1 MNWRI
6 RMRAAVAAA
15 VFSAGLSASVP
26 AIAAGPAVDAGR
38 YLYVEGG
45 SAHGVLT
52 VKGNAFNI
60 ETIGGNCH
68 TCALSG
74 TFDGRVGIARDGDNV
89 CRIAVSG
96 GHGVV
101 RLDTSGSDACRDFCG
116 MRASFDGEYR
126 RPSAACADRARSVR
140 TERSHKQYAAHDYD
154 GARATLK
161 SLLAECSGF
170 MDWIE
175 LDRAKSDLALTE
187 YHRGDRA
194 QCVAVLSDTLAYRAQ
209 QDHSEAFGLPPC
221 DADNYKPTGDAIL
234 HNLALCRAPAKR

>member
-1 MNWRI
+1 MNWGI
-6 RMRAAVAAA
+6 RMRATVAAA
-15 VFSAGLSASVP
+15 AMSASV
-26 AIAAGPAVDAGR
+26 AALAAGSAVDAGR

-52 VKGNAFNI
+52 VKGNTFNI

-74 TFDGRVGIARDGDNV
+74 TFKGRVGVANDGGNV

-96 GHGVV
+96 GQGVV
-101 RLDTSGSDACRDFCG
+101 KLDTSGSEACRDFCG

-126 RPSAACADRARSVR
+126 RPPAACADQSRAVR
-140 TERSHKQYAAHDYD
+140 TERSHRQYAAHDY
-154 GARATLK
+154 GAARATLT

-194 QCVAVLSDTLAYRAQ
+194 QCVAVLSDTIAYRAQ
-209 QDHSEAFGLPPC
+209 QEHSEAFGLPPC
-221 DADNYKPTGDAIL
+221 DADNYKSTGDAIL
-234 HNLALCRAPAKR
+234 HNLALCQAPAQR

>member
-1 MNWRI
+1 MNRAI

-15 VFSAGLSASVP
+15 AFSASLPVG
-26 AIAAGPAVDAGR
+26 AAGPAIDPGR

-52 VKGNAFNI
+52 VQGNAFEI

-74 TFDGRVGIARDGDNV
+74 TFDGRVGIARDGENV

-96 GHGVV
+96 GHGDL

-126 RPSAACADRARSVR
+126 RPGAACTDRARDVR
-140 TERSHKQYAAHDYD
+140 TERSHRQYAAHDYD
-154 GARATLK
+154 AARTTLK
-161 SLLAECSGF
+161 ALLAECGGF
-170 MDWIE
+170 MGWIE

-194 QCVAVLSDTLAYRAQ
+194 QCVAVLSDTIAYRAQ
-209 QDHSEAFGLPPC
+209 QDHSDAFGLPPC
-221 DADNYKPTGDAIL
+221 DADNYKSTGDAIL
-234 HNLALCRAPAKR
+234 HNLALCQAPAKR